1 MPAEGHSTAPSTR
14 AFRPALLWLLVPV
27 LALVELGGQRVI
39 VARVA
44 PKDDWRRA
52 AELVRENRRP
62 RDLVTSAPG
71 WTDPILREMAGDMIS
86 LADAGRSDTAAYD
99 RIWVLSVRGARSPEA
114 PDRDPDFERD
124 FGRVRVER
132 WQLPPSTVLYDLVE
146 HVDEGRAAI
155 VEDGQE
161 QSCPL
166 RTQAVLG
173 GVGLDRGPI
182 KPGSIFACDPR
193 RDWLWIGATVFED
206 SEHRARRCV
215 WQHPAG
221 HDPIRVTLPDVPL
234 GDRIVLYGGL
244 HRDQAFDDHRG
255 TVHVSVS
262 VDGEPVGE
270 LNHPAGP
277 GWSRMEARTQSA
289 GARRERGAVTIDVTA
304 DDPEWRHFCW
314 SATTQRDAA
323 GVREAAR

>member
-1 MPAEGHSTAPSTR
+1 MSAERPIPAPPAR
-14 AFRPALLWLLVPV
+14 KLRPALLWLLVPA
-27 LALVELGGQRVI
+27 LAVVELVGQRVI
-39 VARVA
+39 AARVV
-44 PKDDWRRA
+44 PKSDWVSA
-52 AELVRENRRP
+52 AAFVRESRQP

-71 WTDPILREMAGDMIS
+71 WTDPILRETAGDMIT

-99 RIWVLSVRGARSPEA
+99 RIWVLSVRGGRSPEA
-114 PDRDPDFERD
+114 PDRAPDLERD
-124 FGRVRVER
+124 FGRVSVRR
-132 WQLPPSTVLYDLVE
+132 WQLPPATVLYDLVE
-146 HVDEGRAAI
+146 HVDEGRAAL
-155 VEDGQE
+155 VEQGQE

-166 RTQAVLG
+166 RTQGVLG

-182 KPGSIFACDPR
+182 RPRSFFACDPR

-206 SEHRARRCV
+206 SEHRPRRCV

-221 HDPIRVTLPDVPL
+221 HEPMRVTLADVPL
-234 GDRIVLYGGL
+234 GDRMVLYGGL

-255 TVHVSVS
+255 TVRVSVS

-277 GWSRMEARTQSA
+277 GWSRMEARTQST

-314 SATTQRDAA
+314 SATTRTDERA
-323 GVREAAR
+323 GRGGAR